1 MIEKTIFAGFAVMG
15 EEGYVVNSPMS
26 PKMSPKMSPMMS
38 PLMSPPMSQMMSQK
52 MSPNDEPT
60 DEPNDE
66 PKDEPI
72 FIYGF
77 QIPETSLDCGCD
89 AYCGTGD
96 NNIFATER
104 PANHQLPPG
113 IRLSHGQFS
122 QPEHFPRL
130 DYQEKIEDCQS
141 PRSQSQEESPRI
153 SPSDVVGVS
162 RCVFFVLLRFHL
174 RFLSKFSILVYWLV

>member
-1 MIEKTIFAGFAVMG
+1 MREKTLFAGFAVMG

-38 PLMSPPMSQMMSQK
+38 PL

-113 IRLSHGQFS
+113 IRLFHG
-122 QPEHFPRL
+122 
-130 DYQEKIEDCQS
+130 
-141 PRSQSQEESPRI
+141 
-153 SPSDVVGVS
+153 
-162 RCVFFVLLRFHL
+162 
-174 RFLSKFSILVYWLV
+174 